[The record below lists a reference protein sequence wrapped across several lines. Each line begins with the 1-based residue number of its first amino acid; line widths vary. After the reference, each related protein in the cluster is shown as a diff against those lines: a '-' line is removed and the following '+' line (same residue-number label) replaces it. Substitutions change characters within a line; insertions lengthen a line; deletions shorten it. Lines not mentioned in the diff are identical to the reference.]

1 MKYKNDKGIA
11 IIMVIAAI
19 LFLTTLIM
27 DYFADSLRNH
37 QITLNHKAR
46 VQSYYLAK
54 SAINFSK
61 LLLYYN
67 KELESTLEKE
77 GIDTSQFGA
86 EPLYK
91 MVPISSEM
99 MRGLISSGGSEED
112 GEEEDEEETDSE
124 EEDQPAELDMDS
136 SLLDDESI
144 ATEEGISMLK
154 KDEAEAFLDFTGD
167 FESEISEESSK
178 LSLNAIT
185 KMLASAAEYDLFK
198 KILISIL
205 QQEKYQTLFASQKQ
219 DSEDLVHAL
228 FDFTDS
234 NDAINEF
241 DNVERGR
248 EDSIYKNTEY
258 PVKDTAYLTLSE
270 IRLVAGMTDDIFAQI
285 EPWVT
290 VYHTDN
296 KINICLAEEELVNA
310 LILYYINNS
319 ECATPIKEDDTETL
333 DKLRELTLSYCP
345 DKSEMASALNVEL
358 GLKSEEDTE
367 EDASTAESKSTT
379 SMVTG
384 CLFQFENL
392 LSEEND
398 VFRIV
403 ATGTVG
409 DIHTQITEVID
420 ASASKTSSWK
430 VLYYQVD

>member
-1 MKYKNDKGIA
+1 
-11 IIMVIAAI
+11 MVIAAI
-19 LFLTTLIM
+19 LFLSTLIM

-37 QITLNHKAR
+37 QITLNYKAR

-67 KELESTLEKE
+67 KELESTLKKQD
-77 GIDTSQFGA
+77 IDVSQFGA

-99 MRGLISSGGSEED
+99 MRGLLSSGG
-112 GEEEDEEETDSE
+112 EEDEEEAASE
-124 EEDQPAELDMDS
+124 EEEQPVELDMDK
-136 SLLDDESI
+136 SLLDDSESL
-144 ATEEGISMLK
+144 ATEQGISMLK
-154 KDEAEAFLDFTGD
+154 KDEAEEFLDFTGD

-185 KMLASAAEYDLFK
+185 KMLSSAAEYDLFK

-205 QQEKYQTLFASQKQ
+205 QQEKYKNLFANQKQ
-219 DSEDLVHAL
+219 DSEDLVNAI

-258 PVKDTAYLTLSE
+258 PVKDSAYLTLSE

-296 KINICLAEEELVNA
+296 KVNICLAEEELVNA
-310 LILYYINNS
+310 LILYYTNNS

-333 DKLRELTLSYCP
+333 DKLREVTLAYCP
-345 DKSEMASALNVEL
+345 DKSDMASALNVEL
-358 GLKSEEDTE
+358 GLKSESDME
-367 EDASTAESKSTT
+367 EEASTAESKSTT
-379 SMVTG
+379 SMVSN

-392 LSEEND
+392 LSEDNN

-403 ATGTVG
+403 ASGTVG
-409 DIHTQITEVID
+409 DIRTQITEVID

>member
-1 MKYKNDKGIA
+1 MKLKNNKGIA
-11 IIMVIAAI
+11 IIMVIATI
-19 LFLTTLIM
+19 LFLTSLIM

-37 QITLNHKAR
+37 QITLNYKAR
-46 VQSYYLAK
+46 LQSYYLAK

-99 MRGLISSGGSEED
+99 MRGLLSSGGSET
-112 GEEEDEEETDSE
+112 GDEEVAPE
-124 EEDQPAELDMDS
+124 EEDQPAELDMEA
-136 SLLDDESI
+136 SLLDDSESI

-154 KDEAEAFLDFTGD
+154 KDEAESFLDFTGD

-185 KMLASAAEYDLFK
+185 KMLSSAPEYDLFK
-198 KILISIL
+198 KILMSIL
-205 QQEKYQTLFASQKQ
+205 QQEKYQNLFVSQKQ
-219 DSEDLVHAL
+219 DSEDLVNAI

-248 EDSIYKNTEY
+248 EDSIYKNIDY

-310 LILYYINNS
+310 LILYYTNNS
-319 ECATPIKEDDTETL
+319 ECATPIKEGDTETL
-333 DKLRELTLSYCP
+333 DKLREVTLAYCP
-345 DKSEMASALNVEL
+345 DKSDMASALNVEL
-358 GLKSEEDTE
+358 GLKDEADTE
-367 EDASTAESKSTT
+367 EDASTAESKATT

-392 LSEEND
+392 LSEDND

-403 ATGTVG
+403 AAGTVG
-409 DIHTQITEVID
+409 EIRTQITEVID